1 VLAVAQEAQKGMEQ
15 ISLTQVLVPVRA
27 FSLVLKP
34 AVHTE
39 QLLLGA
45 QVMHLLSEHW
55 MLQAVPKRLGL
66 NPAAQTLQLVEEM
79 QEMQLA
85 SIAVQLIPQRL
96 VLLL

>member
-1 VLAVAQEAQKGMEQ
+1 
-15 ISLTQVLVPVRA
+15 
-27 FSLVLKP
+27 
-34 AVHTE
+34 
-39 QLLLGA
+39 
-45 QVMHLLSEHW
+45 